1 MTKLQTKA
9 LVTLI
14 TVGTLSSGVAFA
26 QTATTQVNLPTQ
38 KAEEVR
44 RSLGQVLTDAQ
55 KAAME
60 KARSLFQS
68 GKAAEAKTVL
78 DQAGIK
84 HMPKDLKGKTKGPNH
99 ADRKVV
105 RDAII
110 AGDYNTFKLAASSTP
125 LANISQ
131 DVFNQ
136 LRAPMQAEKTAREQI
151 QSILK
156 NAGIQ
161 LPQGR

>member
-1 MTKLQTKA
+1 MTKLHTKA

-14 TVGTLSSGVAFA
+14 TVGNLSSGVAFA
-26 QTATTQVNLPTQ
+26 QTATTQVNLPAQ
-38 KAEEVR
+38 KAGEMR
-44 RSLGQVLTDAQ
+44 RSLGQVLSDTQ
-55 KAAME
+55 KTAME

-68 GKAAEAKTVL
+68 GKADEAKTIL
-78 DQAGIK
+78 DQAGIR
-84 HMPKDLKGKTKGPNH
+84 HMGKKVKGKGPNH
-99 ADRKVV
+99 VDRKVA

-110 AGDYNTFKLAASSTP
+110 AGDYNAFKLAASSTP

-136 LRAPMQAEKTAREQI
+136 LRSPIQAERTAREQV
-151 QSILK
+151 QTILK

>member
-1 MTKLQTKA
+1 MTKLHTKA

-26 QTATTQVNLPTQ
+26 QTATTQLNLPTQ
-38 KAEEVR
+38 KAEEMR
-44 RSLGQVLTDAQ
+44 HSLGQVLTDAQ
-55 KAAME
+55 KTAME
-60 KARSLFQS
+60 KARSLFQA
-68 GKAAEAKTVL
+68 GKADEAKTIL
-78 DQAGIK
+78 YQAGIK
-84 HMPKDLKGKTKGPNH
+84 HMGKALKGKGLNH
-99 ADRKVV
+99 TDRKVA
-105 RDAII
+105 RDAVI
-110 AGDYNTFKLAASSTP
+110 AGDYNAFKLAASSTS

-136 LRAPMQAEKTAREQI
+136 LRPPMQAEKAAREQV

>member
-1 MTKLQTKA
+1 MTKLHTKA

-38 KAEEVR
+38 KAEEMR
-44 RSLGQVLTDAQ
+44 RSLGHTLTDAQ
-55 KAAME
+55 KTAME

-68 GKAAEAKTVL
+68 GKADEAKTVL

-84 HMPKDLKGKTKGPNH
+84 HMDKKVKGKGPKH
-99 ADRKVV
+99 ADRTVT

-110 AGDYNTFKLAASSTP
+110 AGDYNAFKLAASSTP

-136 LRAPMQAEKTAREQI
+136 LRAPMQAEKTAREQVET
-151 QSILK
+151 ILK